1 MENIYTMNNWQ
12 QDGTLR
18 VNVGQYVSDD
28 IIIQLRDSVPP
39 ATYKAS
45 CFQPGEAY
53 ALSIDYEDL
62 YLTFVRD
69 NGMWKYIGLCPKGTN
84 QPQPKLEFGLNES
97 KRGLKSMKLFNIIK
111 QHGGFAEKTP
121 SFYLHDMTDDDVIGI
136 LPEDDLQKL
145 MKMHI
150 SDRNKYAI
158 QHGFEINRGDTMEII
173 PLKDWTW
180 VGVIERNHNLPN
192 DEYGKTH
199 IGKLKR
205 ERGDAKRRD
214 GAYRYQWSDTG
225 KWGSPRAEEF
235 FMRRTQNDI
244 ANQRR
249 QRYGDG
255 AVYKLSEHILT
266 GLDKF
271 ATTTDIK
278 RFTESVIKKL
288 YRVSQPYTS
297 HRFRDNDWRA
307 LRSFV
312 NILREVYGVKE
323 LNLSGTGPYKQSQE
337 GAYKEYTLDITTTL
351 GSKIGGFIRCH
362 FCGSQEN
369 PWDVYDMTVN
379 FYREKEDNNEINEN
393 KKTNTMSKLY
403 LNEAELTKIINE
415 SVERKI
421 NEAIQNGELDEGF
434 WQNIGQGIK
443 GAFGNDAQRVGA
455 SVKNGI
461 NNAKEMGGRA
471 VNAVKNAGQQ
481 VAGAAQNAYNN
492 TKKGVN
498 QRVGAFKANY
508 AAGRNADK
516 INNVISTLRE
526 LQQAKVISGAKTNAT
541 IDELERLLQMGMKGM
556 RGRATQASNR
566 IGKEEE

>member
-1 MENIYTMNNWQ
+1 MNNWQ

-18 VNVGQYVSDD
+18 MNVGQYVSDD

-39 ATYKAS
+39 VTYKAS

-69 NGMWKYIGLCPKGTN
+69 NGMWKYIGLCPKGSN

-121 SFYLHDMTDDDVIGI
+121 SFYLHDITDDDVIGI

-145 MKMHI
+145 MKMHV

-158 QHGFEINRGDTMEII
+158 QHGFKINRGDTMEII

-180 VGVIERNHNLPN
+180 IGVIERNHNLPN
-192 DEYGKTH
+192 DEYGKTR

-214 GAYRYQWSDTG
+214 GAHRYQWSDTG

-235 FMRRTQNDI
+235 YMRRTQNDI

-255 AVYKLSEHILT
+255 AVYKMNESVE

-271 ATTTDIK
+271 ATPTDIT
-278 RFTESVIKKL
+278 RFTNNLINKL
-288 YRVSQPYTS
+288 YKVSQPYTS
-297 HRFRDNDWRA
+297 HRFRDNDWRH
-307 LRSFV
+307 LKTFV
-312 NILREVYGVKE
+312 EILRNVEGVEE
-323 LNLSGTGPYKQSQE
+323 LIPAGTGPYKQSQE
-337 GAYKEYTLDITTTL
+337 GVYKEYTLDITTTL

-379 FYREKEDNNEINEN
+379 FYRNNELNENNMKQVVIKED
-393 KKTNTMSKLY
+393 
-403 LNEAELTKIINE
+403 ELQKIINE
-415 SVERKI
+415 SIKKRI
-421 NEAIQNGELDEGF
+421 NELSSELLH
-434 WQNIGQGIK
+434 K
-443 GAFGNDAQRVGA
+443 AAL
-455 SVKNGI
+455 K
-461 NNAKEMGGRA
+461 
-471 VNAVKNAGQQ
+471 AGQ
-481 VAGAAQNAYNN
+481 
-492 TKKGVN
+492 K
-498 QRVGAFKANY
+498 AFDAHKS
-508 AAGRNADK
+508 GDDK
-516 INNVISTLRE
+516 
-526 LQQAKVISGAKTNAT
+526 Q
-541 IDELERLLQMGMKGM
+541 GM
-556 RGRATQASNR
+556 RKMKQAGNLSKGSDAAKQREN
-566 IGKEEE
+566 K